1 MSNDI
6 ELLYVSR
13 SVVLR
18 LASII
23 VLVVS
28 LQTKISECRSDD
40 EEEEQKNKMCHNCQ
54 ETQVRQRFSKIV
66 LLLVMAFEAKVYFSG

>member
-1 MSNDI
+1 MTACNVCAG
-6 ELLYVSR
+6 VSR

-28 LQTKISECRSDD
+28 LQTKISKCRSDD
-40 EEEEQKNKMCHNCQ
+40 DVDNEDTRMCHNCQ
-54 ETQVRQRFSKIV
+54 ETRVRQLLIKIV
-66 LLLVMAFEAKVYFSG
+66 LLLVIASEVKAY